1 MIILGIKY
9 DGLFQLLRERKI
21 SKTELRRRLGLSSAT
36 IAKLAKNE
44 PVSLKV
50 IEDICKELA
59 CQPGDIL
66 HYEPDNSH
74 NNKLLALLLEEKEMK
89 LKGGLYHTTQIKFAY
104 NSNHIEGSRLSE
116 EQTRYI
122 YETNTLAVEEDELI
136 SIDDIIE
143 TVNHFRCFDYILD
156 HVNDELSEELIKTCH
171 KILKSN
177 TSDSR
182 KDWFRVGEYKMRP
195 NTVGE
200 RKTTSP
206 AKVKGEMAR
215 LLIEYNEKRIITLDD
230 ILDFHYRFESI
241 HPFQDGNGRVGRLI
255 MFKECLKHNIMPF
268 IIGERHKL
276 YYYRG
281 LSEYENEKGFLR
293 DTCLS
298 AQDLYKELV
307 NYFMKEN
314 IE

>member
-89 LKGGLYHTTQIKFAY
+89 LKGGLYHTSQIKFAY

-122 YETNTLAVEEDELI
+122 YETNTLAVEEDELV
-136 SIDDIIE
+136 SVDDIIE

>member
-1 MIILGIKY
+1 VIILGIKY

-89 LKGGLYHTTQIKFAY
+89 LKGGLYHTSQIKFAY

-136 SIDDIIE
+136 SVDDIIE

>member
-89 LKGGLYHTTQIKFAY
+89 LKGGLYHTSQIKFAY

-136 SIDDIIE
+136 SVDDIIE

-215 LLIEYNEKRIITLDD
+215 LLIEYNEKRTITLDD

>member
-1 MIILGIKY
+1 VIILGIKY

-89 LKGGLYHTTQIKFAY
+89 LKGGLYHTSQIKFAY

-136 SIDDIIE
+136 SVDDIIE

-215 LLIEYNEKRIITLDD
+215 LFIDYNEKRTITLDD

>member
-1 MIILGIKY
+1 MGIKY
-9 DGLFQLLRERKI
+9 DGLFKLLRERKL

-74 NNKLLALLLEEKEMK
+74 NNKLLALLLEEKDMK
-89 LKGGLYHTTQIKFAY
+89 LKGGLYHTSQIKFAY

-122 YETNTLAVEEDELI
+122 YETNTLAVEEDELV
-136 SIDDIIE
+136 SVDDIIE
-143 TVNHFRCFDYILD
+143 TVNHFRCYDYILD
-156 HVNDELSEELIKTCH
+156 HVNDELSEEIIKTCH

-215 LLIEYNEKRIITLDD
+215 LFIDYNEKRTITLDD

-268 IIGERHKL
+268 IIDERHKL

-293 DTCLS
+293 DTCLF

>member
-89 LKGGLYHTTQIKFAY
+89 LKGGLYHTSQIKFAY

-122 YETNTLAVEEDELI
+122 YETNTLAVEEDELV
-136 SIDDIIE
+136 SVDDIIE
-143 TVNHFRCFDYILD
+143 TVNHFRCYDYILD
-156 HVNDELSEELIKTCH
+156 HVNDELSEEIIKTCH

-215 LLIEYNEKRIITLDD
+215 LFIDYNEKRTITLDD

-268 IIGERHKL
+268 IIDERHKL

-293 DTCLS
+293 DTCLF

>member
-89 LKGGLYHTTQIKFAY
+89 LKGGLYHTSQIKFAY

-136 SIDDIIE
+136 SVDDIIE

-268 IIGERHKL
+268 IIDERHKL

>member
-89 LKGGLYHTTQIKFAY
+89 LKGGLYHTSQIKFAY

-122 YETNTLAVEEDELI
+122 YETNTLAVEEDELV
-136 SIDDIIE
+136 SVDDIIE
-143 TVNHFRCFDYILD
+143 TVNHFRCYDYILD
-156 HVNDELSEELIKTCH
+156 HVNDELSEEIIKTCH

>member
-89 LKGGLYHTTQIKFAY
+89 LKGGLYHTSQIKFAY

-136 SIDDIIE
+136 SVDDIIE

-215 LLIEYNEKRIITLDD
+215 LFIDYNEKRTITLDD

>member
-89 LKGGLYHTTQIKFAY
+89 LKGGLYHTSQIKFAY

-136 SIDDIIE
+136 SVDDIIE

-268 IIGERHKL
+268 IIDERHKL

-293 DTCLS
+293 DTCLF

>member
-89 LKGGLYHTTQIKFAY
+89 LKGGLYHTSQIKFAY

-136 SIDDIIE
+136 SVDDIIE

-293 DTCLS
+293 DTCLF

>member
-136 SIDDIIE
+136 SVDDIIE